1 MKSVLTKVALLASG
15 AVCGLAQAQPVT
27 LPPPPAGVQVS
38 RSEGYEFVTITH
50 AGNAGFRVDES
61 VEPPAPDI
69 YAGSRVRPNTS
80 VGGVNYDYRISRTE
94 TTGGQYA
101 EFLNAFCAQ
110 RTIQEWR
117 ADPTFSFFGDSFRLG
132 AISTIVNNRITQ
144 WRPTARP
151 IPSNDLSMQEA
162 MMYCNWLH
170 NGRPTSLDLVM
181 TGAYDVARYLN
192 ITAANR
198 LTGPIERSA
207 DARFW
212 IPTQDEW
219 VKAAHF
225 DPNKNGEGQAG
236 FWLYPIARDTP
247 PIGAPP
253 APYGNG
259 EANTGFGWYEDEQGN
274 FIYRWDIPILSYP
287 TIQSPWGLFD
297 AAGGAGEITSTALL
311 WQEPGDFEFYG
322 WNSTTF
328 IVKSDTADFY
338 YDHLAYFGFSGFGS
352 AAGGLRLATNVPA
365 PMNACVLFASITLFV
380 RRSRNEENHRVR

>member
-1 MKSVLTKVALLASG
+1 MKSVLINLTLLASG
-15 AVCGLAQAQPVT
+15 AVCGLAYAQPVT

-38 RSEGYEFVTITH
+38 RSEGYEFVTITN

-69 YAGSRVRPNTS
+69 YDGFRVRANTS

-117 ADPTFSFFGDSFRLG
+117 ADPVFSFFGDSFRLG

-162 MMYCNWLH
+162 MMYCNWLN
-170 NGRPTSLDLVM
+170 NGRPTSLDQIM
-181 TGAYDVARYLN
+181 TGVYDVSRYLN
-192 ITAANR
+192 INAGNR
-198 LTGPIERSA
+198 LTGPIERSP
-207 DARFW
+207 DAKFW

-236 FWLYPIARDTP
+236 FWLYPITRDTP

-259 EANTGFGWYEDEQGN
+259 EANTGFGWFEDEQGN

-297 AAGGAGEITSTALL
+297 AAGGAAEITSTALL
-311 WQEPGDFEFYG
+311 RQQPGDFELYG
-322 WNSTTF
+322 WDSTTF
-328 IVKSDTADFY
+328 IVESETAAFY
-338 YDHLAYFGFSGFGS
+338 YDHLAYFSYSGFRG
-352 AAGGLRLATNVPA
+352 AAGGLRLAALVPSPSIFGTA
-365 PMNACVLFASITLFV
+365 IISIGLFS
-380 RRSRNEENHRVR
+380 RRTRS

>member
-1 MKSVLTKVALLASG
+1 MLTNLTLLASG

-50 AGNAGFRVDES
+50 AGNAGFRVDDS
-61 VEPPAPDI
+61 LEPPAPDI
-69 YAGSRVRPNTS
+69 YDGFRVRANTS
-80 VGGVNYDYRISRTE
+80 VGGVNYGYRISRTE

-117 ADPTFSFFGDSFRLG
+117 ADPTFSFFGDSFRYG
-132 AISTIVNNRITQ
+132 AVSTIVNNRITQ
-144 WRPTARP
+144 WRPTSTP
-151 IPSNDLSMQEA
+151 IALSDATAIEA
-162 MMYCNWLH
+162 MLYCNWLN
-170 NGRPTSLDLVM
+170 NGRPTSLDQIM

-192 ITAANR
+192 VTTSNPMR
-198 LTGPIERSA
+198 GPIEHSP
-207 DARFW
+207 DAKFW

-219 VKAAHF
+219 VKASHF

-236 FWLYPIARDTP
+236 FWLYPITRDTP

-297 AAGGAGEITSTALL
+297 TAGSSTELTSTPLL
-311 WQEPGDFEFYG
+311 NLVPGDWEFRSWDG
-322 WNSTTF
+322 TTF
-328 IVKSDTADFY
+328 VVEGGSFSY
-338 YDHLAYFGFSGFGS
+338 YDHLAYFSTGYFPYPGTSNGGS
-352 AAGGLRLATNVPA
+352 RSGLRLAAAVPS
-365 PMNACVLFASITLFV
+365 PGCSIVLSSGLLAIMKSP
-380 RRSRNEENHRVR
+380 RRKM